1 MGVFFQAIALGQVEV
16 IKAVCDTM
24 RILCFRDRLFSNSN
38 KLWDSGACEGI
49 SYTYIMYDVY
59 AIVL

>member
-38 KLWDSGACEGI
+38 KLGDSGACEGI
-49 SYTYIMYDVY
+49 SYTY
-59 AIVL
+59 AICEGYVIGL